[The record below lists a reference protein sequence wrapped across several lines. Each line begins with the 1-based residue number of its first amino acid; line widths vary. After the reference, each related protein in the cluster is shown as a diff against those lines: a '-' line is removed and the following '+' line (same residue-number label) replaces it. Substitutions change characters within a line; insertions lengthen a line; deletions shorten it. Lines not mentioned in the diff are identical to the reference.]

1 MLQDYFVL
9 AFKNL
14 RHRGVRSWLTLLGI
28 FIGVAAVISLILLGN
43 GLKMAV
49 AGQFGVSSTEIISVQ
64 ASGINYGPPGSGD
77 VIPLTVD
84 DMEAIRKL
92 SSVKRVLRKN
102 IVSGKLEYNDK
113 VVFGYATNVP
123 DGDDRE
129 FIYDILELEA
139 EFGRLL
145 KDSDSK
151 RVILGNNFYADK
163 VGLDKPVKPGDKVLI
178 NDRKFEV
185 IGITKKTGSFM
196 RDNII
201 LMNEKEL
208 EDLMGYGDEVDVIA
222 VQPKSKDLVD
232 KTKKDIENLLRARR
246 NVKLGEENFQVS
258 TPEAMMETVN
268 NILGGVQAFI
278 VIVAL
283 ISIFIGAIGIVNTMT
298 TSVLERKREIG
309 IMKSIG
315 ARNSQIFMQFF
326 VESSLL
332 GLTGGIVGII
342 LGMIIG
348 FVGVAGLNNFLGS
361 TIKLNVSFALIFFS
375 LLGSF
380 LIGGLSGIWPAMNA
394 SKQNPVEAIRGWKL
408 N

>member
-394 SKQNPVEAIRGWKL
+394 SKQNPVEAIRG
-408 N
+408 